1 MPKTSDKNKS
11 RLSFLAEY
19 ILDFASSINL
29 VRKME
34 KEAPNYKQIAF
45 YIIGNYYSRRLI
57 HFIANA

>member
-34 KEAPNYKQIAF
+34 KEAPNYKQIAW
-45 YIIGNYYSRRLI
+45 
-57 HFIANA
+57 